1 MLYCFKI
8 NCHVIIKYVGKLSLK
23 YKIYNMITIE
33 DFKIKHPNKVR
44 FIGLDLGSKRIG
56 VSICDERQSIAT
68 PFKTINKTNTN
79 ELINE
84 LKIIIE
90 ENNIGGIIVGNPI
103 NMDGTMGRSAQS
115 VNDVASNISK
125 NIDLPVI
132 LWDERLSTV
141 GAFNL
146 SSLLD
151 VNVSKKVKTIDQNA
165 AAFILQ
171 GAIDFLNN

>member
-8 NCHVIIKYVGKLSLK
+8 NCHVVIKYVGKLSLK
-23 YKIYNMITIE
+23 YKIYNMIAIE

-79 ELINE
+79 ELIDE

-90 ENNIGGIIVGNPI
+90 ENNIGGIIVGNPV

-141 GAFNL
+141 AAFNL

-151 VNVSKKVKTIDQNA
+151 VNVSKRAKTIDQNA

>member
-1 MLYCFKI
+1 
-8 NCHVIIKYVGKLSLK
+8 
-23 YKIYNMITIE
+23 MITIE
-33 DFKIKHPNKVR
+33 DFKIKHSNKVR

-56 VSICDERQSIAT
+56 VSICDERQSVAT
-68 PFKTINKTNTN
+68 PLKTIKKTNTN
-79 ELINE
+79 ELINQ
-84 LKIIIE
+84 LKLIIN
-90 ENNIGGIIVGNPI
+90 ENNIGGIIIGNPV
-103 NMDGTMGRSAQS
+103 NMDGTLGRSAQS
-115 VNDVASNISK
+115 VNDIATNISK
-125 NIDLPVI
+125 SIDLPVM

-151 VNVSKKVKTIDQNA
+151 VNVSKRVKTIDQNA

>member
-1 MLYCFKI
+1 
-8 NCHVIIKYVGKLSLK
+8 VVIKYVGKLSLK

-68 PFKTINKTNTN
+68 PFKTINKINTN
-79 ELINE
+79 ELIDE

-90 ENNIGGIIVGNPI
+90 ENNIGGIIIGNPV
-103 NMDGTMGRSAQS
+103 NMDGSMGRSAQS

-125 NIDLPVI
+125 NLDLPVI

-151 VNVSKKVKTIDQNA
+151 VNVSKRVKTIDQNA